1 MGNRLIFSNINLRI
15 LFKKNSH
22 YTQEIKR
29 RRSIRRLN
37 RAFHLNNKKFDR
49 LMRESEIFETKSNI
63 FGNGNEAL
71 FFRVM
76 L

>member
-22 YTQEIKR
+22 YTQEIKH

-49 LMRESEIFETKSNI
+49 LIRESKIFETKSNI